1 MSQPKCCC
9 DLQLFGCIHL
19 LVKCRGWN
27 TVPLSKKK
35 VGLGPSPEL
44 HNPSQTTRVAA
55 AVVEQGRMV
64 VEEVEENTSI
74 RGSESLSVLLLDSES
89 SYRQWMEGIDD
100 WPLGDVYIET
110 LLSQKY

>member
-1 MSQPKCCC
+1 M
-9 DLQLFGCIHL
+9 L
-19 LVKCRGWN
+19 
-27 TVPLSKKK
+27 
-35 VGLGPSPEL
+35 
-44 HNPSQTTRVAA
+44 
-55 AVVEQGRMV
+55 

-89 SYRQWMEGIDD
+89 SYRQWMEGMDD